1 MDTPDRDRSVT
12 RVLLTAVVALFLAG
26 CASWSSK
33 KDVEH
38 LQFELQT
45 LQVERAFL
53 LQWIEACKTGGTIP
67 GPHGTRIRCRL
78 FNEIET
84 KGS

>member
-1 MDTPDRDRSVT
+1 MDTAPRDWSVT
-12 RVLLTAVVALFLAG
+12 RVLLTAVVALLLAG

-38 LQFELQT
+38 LQFEIRT
-45 LQVERAFL
+45 LQAERGFL
-53 LQWIEACKTGGTIP
+53 LQWIEACKTGGTVP
-67 GPHGTRIRCRL
+67 GPHGSRMRCRVI
-78 FNEIET
+78 NEIEA